1 MTAIN
6 PLDSVEL
13 PHATLTQAH
22 DLDKSEPGNYN
33 SSNIKVLKGLEA
45 VRKRPGMYIGDTHDG
60 SGLHHMIFEVVDNS
74 VDEGLAGYCQNIII
88 TLHGDGSVSVED
100 DGRGIPVDWHEGEQR
115 SAAEV
120 IMTVLHAGGKFDD
133 NVYKVSGGLHGVG
146 VSVVNALSSKL
157 LLEVRREGFAWR
169 QEYANGDPIAP
180 LKQAEPSNLSGT
192 TIRFYPSVDVFS
204 HVDFIPELIEKRL
217 RELSFLNPGV
227 LFRFVN
233 VRDKEETTFE
243 PEGGLEGFVR
253 YLSRAKN
260 ALHKKIIKGSYHE
273 GSTHIDL
280 ALQWSESYSENVLCF
295 TNNIPQR
302 DGGNHLSG
310 FKSGLTRTMNQ
321 YMTESGIAK
330 KLKTE
335 PTGDDVRE
343 GLVAVISVK
352 MSDPQFSSQTKDR
365 LVSDIKRFVDVAIS
379 QALSQHL
386 LENPNDAKGIV
397 EKVLEASRAREAAK
411 KAREMTRKKNALE
424 ISSLPGK
431 LADCQLSDPSL
442 CEIFIVEGDSAG
454 GAAKQC
460 RDRKNQAILPLR
472 GKILNV
478 ERSRFDR
485 IISSEQVGTLI
496 IALGCG
502 IGSEDF
508 DIQKL
513 RYHKIILMTD
523 ADVDGAHIR
532 TLLLTFLYR
541 HMPSLVDA
549 GYVYIAQP
557 PLYKVRY
564 HGVDRYL
571 KNDAELLEWMTSV
584 VKTMRLISLFSQKV
598 YQNEELVHF
607 FQIYETLQQSWT
619 HQCTL
624 SDVIRVMQTQDL
636 VWDQQFLKLLTN
648 GESFFFQCSKN
659 QKIALVALDP
669 FIRDLQN
676 GGQMLFKQQKEI
688 ALDWPALFNVAK
700 EWSKLELKIQ
710 RFKGL
715 GEMNPEQLWETTMDP
730 AVRILKQVRVEDAAE
745 TDKMFSILMG
755 DEVEPRREFI
765 ELNALNATLDF

>member
-1 MTAIN
+1 MHPHNSIDALLS
-6 PLDSVEL
+6 PSEVEL
-13 PHATLTQAH
+13 ERFVSSDYT
-22 DLDKSEPGNYN
+22 

-74 VDEGLAGYCQNIII
+74 VDEGLAGFCKNIIV
-88 TLHGDGSVSVED
+88 TLHSDGSISVHD
-100 DGRGIPVDWHEGEQR
+100 DGRGIPVDIHLEEQR

-120 IMTVLHAGGKFDD
+120 ILTVLHAGGKFDD
-133 NVYKVSGGLHGVG
+133 NVYKVAGGLHGVG

-157 LLEVRREGFAWR
+157 LLEIHRDGFAWR
-169 QEYANGDPIAP
+169 QEYANGDPLAP
-180 LKQAEPSNLSGT
+180 LVQAEISSIRGT
-192 TIRFYPSVDVFS
+192 SIRFYPSVEIFS
-204 HVDFIPELIEKRL
+204 HVNFTPEIIEKRL
-217 RELSFLNPGV
+217 RDLSFLNPNV

-233 VRDKEETTFE
+233 QRDQQEIVFE

-260 ALHKKIIKGSYHE
+260 TLHKKIIKGSYRE
-273 GSTHIDL
+273 GTIHVEL
-280 ALQWSESYSENVLCF
+280 AFQWSDSYSENLLCF

-302 DGGNHLSG
+302 EGGNHLSG

-321 YMTESGIAK
+321 HMTESGIAK

-343 GLVAVISVK
+343 GLIAVISVK
-352 MSDPQFSSQTKDR
+352 MSDPQFSSQTKER
-365 LVSDIKRFVDVAIS
+365 LVSDVKRFVDVATS
-379 QALSQHL
+379 QALEQYL
-386 LENPNDAKGIV
+386 LENPNDSKGII
-397 EKVLEASRAREAAK
+397 EKVLEASRAREAAR

-431 LADCQLSDPSL
+431 LADCQLSNPEL

-502 IGSEDF
+502 IGAGDF
-508 DIQKL
+508 DLEKL

-541 HMPSLVDA
+541 HMPQLVSS
-549 GYVYIAQP
+549 GFVYIAQP
-557 PLYKVRY
+557 PLFKVRY
-564 HGVDRYL
+564 HGIDRYL
-571 KNDAELLEWMTSV
+571 KNEAELLEWMASV
-584 VKTMRLISLFSQKV
+584 VKSMRVVSLFSQKI
-598 YQNEELVHF
+598 YQNEELVSF
-607 FQIYETLQQSWT
+607 FQVYENLQQSWT

-624 SDVIRVMQTQDL
+624 QDVIRVMQNQGL
-636 VWDQQFLKLLTN
+636 QWDQSFLRFQIN
-648 GESFFFQCSKN
+648 GEEFFFQCSKG
-659 QKIALVALDP
+659 QKESLMTLDS

-676 GGQMLFKQQKEI
+676 GGQILFKQQKET
-688 ALDWPALFNVAK
+688 ALDWPSLFNVAK
-700 EWSKLELKIQ
+700 EWAKLELKIQ

-730 AVRILKQVRVEDAAE
+730 AVRVLKQVRIEDASEA
-745 TDKMFSILMG
+745 DKMFSILMG

-765 ELNALNATLDF
+765 EANALNATLDF